1 VSYPPQQV
9 PYGSGP
15 AGEQYPPQQGV
26 GWAPHSG
33 VPAPQPPK
41 RKRTGLVIGIVAGAL
56 AVLLGVAVTLVVVLQ
71 PKEVQVGDCIDVFD
85 EQASRVERVKCGSAE
100 SDYDVV
106 GILGYEAEDCPG
118 SFSVVN
124 DGKTYCVLLDVEVG
138 DCLSTY
144 VEDELPIKLDC
155 SDPKTEDQVT
165 KVEPNGDPEAVCAEG
180 EGWYSAETPP
190 RTVCFGDKQNA

>member
-1 VSYPPQQV
+1 VGDNGWPSPQYSTSQGVPGGVRRAGVVPCFWWKTQNGGKMSYPPQQV
-9 PYGSGP
+9 PDGAGP

-100 SDYDVV
+100 SDYDV
-106 GILGYEAEDCPG
+106 
-118 SFSVVN
+118 
-124 DGKTYCVLLDVEVG
+124 
-138 DCLSTY
+138 
-144 VEDELPIKLDC
+144 
-155 SDPKTEDQVT
+155 
-165 KVEPNGDPEAVCAEG
+165 
-180 EGWYSAETPP
+180 
-190 RTVCFGDKQNA
+190 